1 MAVIHLKTVID
12 APIERVFDLAR
23 SIDAHQESTKR
34 THERA
39 VGGRM
44 SGLIELG
51 EEVTWRARH
60 LGVWQHLTA
69 QITEFDRPNYFQ
81 DIMVK
86 GAFAAMKHDHYL
98 QEEQGETVLVDR
110 FEYSAPFGLLGK
122 FVEVLFLTRYMRSFL
137 VVRNATLKSL
147 AESSEW
153 QRFVVDTEK

>member
-1 MAVIHLKTVID
+1 
-12 APIERVFDLAR
+12 
-23 SIDAHQESTKR
+23 
-34 THERA
+34 
-39 VGGRM
+39 M